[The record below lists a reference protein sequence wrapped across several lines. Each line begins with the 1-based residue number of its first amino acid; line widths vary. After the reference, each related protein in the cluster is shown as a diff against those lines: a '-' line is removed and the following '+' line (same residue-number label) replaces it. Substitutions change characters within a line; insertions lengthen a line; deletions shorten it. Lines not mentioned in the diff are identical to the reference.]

1 MTEAKLYDASDEDAV
16 SQRRKASKRRED
28 ERLDAL
34 KAIMSHANGRSYV
47 WLHTPSTNLGIA
59 GILTAI
65 AGFLTGATDAHTAVM
80 LALGSAVSILLPEK
94 KA

>member
-1 MTEAKLYDASDEDAV
+1 MNFA
-16 SQRRKASKRRED
+16 
-28 ERLDAL
+28 
-34 KAIMSHANGRSYV
+34 

-94 KA
+94 QK